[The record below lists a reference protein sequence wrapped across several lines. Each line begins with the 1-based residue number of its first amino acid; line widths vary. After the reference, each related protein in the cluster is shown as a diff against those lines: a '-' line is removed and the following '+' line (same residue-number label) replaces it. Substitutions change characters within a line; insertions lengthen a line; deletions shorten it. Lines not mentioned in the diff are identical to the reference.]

1 MKKSLLFS
9 VGLIFTLFVV
19 SCNSPSEQIVEEDGL
34 EEGAEQ
40 VNHAVRQDSIVMD
53 AFANDKSTISI
64 KDIDPKDTTYSTR
77 SKTLYASVST
87 GRKLAVVYGYKK
99 DDSAGIAI
107 IQRDTEAAVKL
118 PQTKS
123 SGINQGEYS
132 NGSLRLLRD
141 GKNVTLTDQ
150 SGNSEQFE
158 EIS

>member
-19 SCNSPSEQIVEEDGL
+19 SCNSTREQIVEEDGL
-34 EEGAEQ
+34 EEGTEQ

-64 KDIDPKDTTYSTR
+64 NDIDPKDTTYSTR
-77 SKTLYASVST
+77 SKTLYTSVST

-99 DDSAGIAI
+99 DDSPGIAI
-107 IQRDTEAAVKL
+107 IQRDTEVAVKL

-123 SGINQGEYS
+123 SGINEGEYS
-132 NGSLRLLRD
+132 NGSLRLLRE